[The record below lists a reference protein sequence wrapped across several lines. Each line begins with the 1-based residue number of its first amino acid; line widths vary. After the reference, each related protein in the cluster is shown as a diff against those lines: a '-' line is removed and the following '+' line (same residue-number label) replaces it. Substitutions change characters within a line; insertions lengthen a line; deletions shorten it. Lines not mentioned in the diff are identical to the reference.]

1 MADEFRLRMVL
12 LLASGPLGVKH
23 LQEITGLPQVRV
35 SKHLAYLK
43 ARGLVEVERRQNWML
58 YRLPDPLPTELSSC
72 LDWLRSC
79 LKESETMKADSAAR
93 ASLAAEADR
102 VARLPLA
109 KSKAPRSQPAPS
121 TPKARATVT
130 SPVAPSSSVA
140 WLGAG
145 DSEYVD

>member
-1 MADEFRLRMVL
+1 MRMVL
-12 LLASGPLGVKH
+12 LLANGPLGVKH

-79 LKESETMKADSAAR
+79 LKDSETTKADSAAR
-93 ASLAAEADR
+93 ARLAAEADR

-109 KSKAPRSQPAPS
+109 KSKASRSQPAPS
-121 TPKARATVT
+121 TPNKARATVT
-130 SPVAPSSSVA
+130 SSAAPASSVA